1 MNVHVLL
8 FAQCADIVGSRE
20 IDREV
25 EDGSTA
31 NDLVKDLVGQ
41 YPRLSGLDRSIM
53 LSVNQEYVEREHVL
67 TDGDEVA
74 MITPVSGG

>member
-1 MNVHVLL
+1 MNVRVLL

-20 IDREV
+20 IDWEV
-25 EDGSTA
+25 EDGSTV
-31 NDLVKDLVGQ
+31 NDLVKGLVGQ
-41 YPRLSGLDRSIM
+41 YPRLSGLDRSVM

-67 TDGDEVA
+67 AEGDEVA